1 MAGVIIPIVCYA
13 VIVYVLGVAG
23 WSVWRQ
29 RRSKP
34 PSWPPYPLID
44 ASEEEMDRRRTEVRD
59 RLSHEALGGERMRLV
74 WQKLQDARIG
84 EGLIHEFHRDFCGH
98 GLIRTETGIMLCD
111 IQDGHHPGPAI
122 ATWTSEEEFVAFFSR
137 QSDFTL
143 SGWDPAEPVFYTDDS
158 WYRHNQRLTRAI
170 FDRFLRNR
178 NG

>member
-1 MAGVIIPIVCYA
+1 MAGIVIPIVCYA
-13 VIVYVLGVAG
+13 VIVSVLGVAG

-84 EGLIHEFHRDFCGH
+84 EGLIHQFHRDFCGH
-98 GLIRTETGIMLCD
+98 GLIRAENGIMLCD